1 MRAHSRM
8 MEPVRSLQQPE
19 SAARGTTAR
28 VPSGAPSGRR
38 PDAFYRVVVG
48 AALLHLD
55 DRAALECN
63 ALAQLPGVTRLAD
76 QRYPAAIWRRGLCL
90 RDLLTRVVDDTLEAA
105 GGDDLA
111 PLRKV
116 LQRVSEGDTLTA
128 IARDL
133 GMHRESLSR
142 GLWSRIRA
150 LVWDRLKAELA
161 ALEMSGAEERSAR
174 RI

>member
-1 MRAHSRM
+1 MIKLVS
-8 MEPVRSLQQPE
+8 SLQQPE
-19 SAARGTTAR
+19 SPARRTGAR

-63 ALAQLPGVTRLAD
+63 ALVQLPGVARLAD
-76 QRYPAAIWRRGLCL
+76 QRYTAAIWRRGLCL

-105 GGDDLA
+105 GDDDLA

-116 LQRVSEGDTLTA
+116 LQRVSKGDTLTA

-133 GMHRESLSR
+133 SMRWESLSR

-150 LVWDRLKAELA
+150 LVWERLRAELA
-161 ALEMSGAEERSAR
+161 ALEMSGAEDHGAR